1 MLETTLAI
9 SLSAVCLHASFM
21 YHLRALF
28 SEIASFALQ
37 STFIVYLWPCL
48 LVRAGH
54 GIWRSQGERWNT
66 SFTIFAIMVVFW
78 FFLGFGDYQGLSL
91 WNYSILAEK
100 KKMDCADPVLFL
112 GGRLQYYPGLT
123 PLAKR
128 QSQWP
133 SLWQKHSI
141 CKERRK
147 SHHND
152 VWLFC
157 LTPAAGP
164 WDPWTA
170 TQPPSQW
177 LLYKRTNTTL
187 QISSCNT
194 QRQCTC
200 HHTTTRNRTDVL
212 EKFLWLLKAA

>member
-1 MLETTLAI
+1 
-9 SLSAVCLHASFM
+9 M
-21 YHLRALF
+21 YRFSALF
-28 SEIASFALQ
+28 CEIAGFALQ
-37 STFIVYLWPCL
+37 STFIVYLWLCL

-54 GIWRSQGERWNT
+54 SVWRSQGERWNT

-157 LTPAAGP
+157 LTLAAGP

-170 TQPPSQW
+170 TQPPPQW
-177 LLYKRTNTTL
+177 LLYKRANTTL

-200 HHTTTRNRTDVL
+200 HHTTTRNRTDL
-212 EKFLWLLKAA
+212 FEKFASAAQGWLEQSLF

>member
-1 MLETTLAI
+1 
-9 SLSAVCLHASFM
+9 
-21 YHLRALF
+21 
-28 SEIASFALQ
+28 
-37 STFIVYLWPCL
+37 
-48 LVRAGH
+48 
-54 GIWRSQGERWNT
+54 
-66 SFTIFAIMVVFW
+66 MVVFW

-123 PLAKR
+123 PVAKR

-157 LTPAAGP
+157 LTLAAGP

-170 TQPPSQW
+170 TQLPPQR
-177 LLYKRTNTTL
+177 LLYKRTNTTI

-200 HHTTTRNRTDVL
+200 HHTRRRTGQICLKSFFCSRLVSCLICCMFIRLVLILILVL
-212 EKFLWLLKAA
+212 EVYQNSIISFSFSCFLK

>member
-1 MLETTLAI
+1 
-9 SLSAVCLHASFM
+9 
-21 YHLRALF
+21 
-28 SEIASFALQ
+28 
-37 STFIVYLWPCL
+37 
-48 LVRAGH
+48 
-54 GIWRSQGERWNT
+54 
-66 SFTIFAIMVVFW
+66 MVVFW
-78 FFLGFGDYQGLSL
+78 FFLGFGDYQELSL
-91 WNYSILAEK
+91 WNYSILAVK

-123 PLAKR
+123 PVAKR
-128 QSQWP
+128 QSLWP

-157 LTPAAGP
+157 LTLAAGP
-164 WDPWTA
+164 WNPWTA
-170 TQPPSQW
+170 TQPPPQR
-177 LLYKRTNTTL
+177 LLYKCTNTAL

-200 HHTTTRNRTDVL
+200 HQTTRTGLVCL
-212 EKFLWLLKAA
+212 ESFFGFSRLVKIVSLLCYAFLYYYCCAYI

>member
-1 MLETTLAI
+1 MLFGGAKGKGGTP
-9 SLSAVCLHASFM
+9 LSRF
-21 YHLRALF
+21 
-28 SEIASFALQ
+28 
-37 STFIVYLWPCL
+37 
-48 LVRAGH
+48 
-54 GIWRSQGERWNT
+54 
-66 SFTIFAIMVVFW
+66 FAIMVVFW

-112 GGRLQYYPGLT
+112 WGRLQYYPGLT

-133 SLWQKHSI
+133 LLWQKHSI

-157 LTPAAGP
+157 LTRAAGP

-170 TQPPSQW
+170 TQPPPQW

-200 HHTTTRNRTDVL
+200 HHTTTWKSFFGWIECLCFICCMIISISIDIINIRGVSAVIVL
-212 EKFLWLLKAA
+212 LSVSPIFRLWGKLN